1 MTFPLFRLRPG
12 ISSGIVADDYLI
24 ITKASNYTID
34 ADDQIILGN
43 GTVTITLP
51 TPVGNRS
58 YTIKNIHASLTVT
71 VATTGSETIDG
82 ASTVALSSQYDA
94 ITVISDG
101 SNWHVVWN
109 KT

>member
-1 MTFPLFRLRPG
+1 MTFPFFRLRPDT
-12 ISSGIVADDYLI
+12 STGIVADDYLV
-24 ITKASNYTID
+24 ITKTSDYTVQ

-43 GTVTITLP
+43 GTVTITLLA
-51 TPVGNRS
+51 PVKDRAF
-58 YTIKNIHASLTVT
+58 TIKNIHASNTVT

-82 ASTVALSSQYDA
+82 ASTISLSTQYDA

-101 SNWHVVWN
+101 TNWYIVWS